1 MSKTREIQNKILI
14 ELAEKK
20 SPLTLYLM
28 NGFQMR
34 GSLIAFDDYVLV
46 IDVDGRQ
53 QMIYKHAVSTL
64 TPHYTFDIVN

>member
-1 MSKTREIQNKILI
+1 MPSAKEIQNKMLSDLI
-14 ELAEKK
+14 EKK
-20 SPLTLYLM
+20 SSLTIYLM

-34 GSLIAFDDYVLV
+34 GSLITFDDYVLV

-53 QMIYKHAVSTL
+53 QMVYKHAVSTL

>member
-1 MSKTREIQNKILI
+1 MSHTRDYQTNILK
-14 ELAEKK
+14 ELTEKK

-53 QMIYKHAVSTL
+53 QMVFKHAVSTL

>member
-1 MSKTREIQNKILI
+1 MSHTKDYQTYILK
-14 ELAEKK
+14 ELTERK
-20 SPLTLYLM
+20 SPLTLYLI

-64 TPHYTFDIVN
+64 TPHYTFDIIN

>member
-1 MSKTREIQNKILI
+1 MPSVKEIQNKMLSDLI
-14 ELAEKK
+14 EKK
-20 SPLTLYLM
+20 RSLTIYLM

-53 QMIYKHAVSTL
+53 QMVYKHAVSTL
-64 TPHYTFDIVN
+64 TPHYSFDIVN

>member
-1 MSKTREIQNKILI
+1 MSHTRDYQTSILK
-14 ELAEKK
+14 ELTEKK

-53 QMIYKHAVSTL
+53 QMVFKHAVSTL